1 MAAGIVQAKEAF
13 NKRQRR
19 LVVTF
24 INGDELCA
32 SMGRSAM
39 VPDFKRHISS
49 KYGTPF
55 GLQELF
61 IVGSNIELKLP
72 LSGDCT
78 INDASTEAGLSA
90 DAMIYIFMNR
100 RSESNQRH
108 TCSMTIQ
115 DFNTSK

>member
-1 MAAGIVQAKEAF
+1 MGLSGPLAIVQAKEAF

-61 IVGSNIELKLP
+61 IVGSTAEPELP
-72 LSGDCT
+72 LADDRT
-78 INDASTEAGLSA
+78 IDAAATEAGLSA
-90 DAMIYIFMNR
+90 NATIHIFVSV
-100 RSESNQRH
+100 RSQGS
-108 TCSMTIQ
+108 
-115 DFNTSK
+115 

>member
-1 MAAGIVQAKEAF
+1 MVQYSTGTRVPGYGLEDGHVMAADIVSVQAKEAF
-13 NKRQRR
+13 NTRQRQ

-39 VPDFKRHISS
+39 VPDLKRHISS

-61 IVGSNIELKLP
+61 IVGSNIERRRDQGWAQRL
-72 LSGDCT
+72 C
-78 INDASTEAGLSA
+78 ND
-90 DAMIYIFMNR
+90 
-100 RSESNQRH
+100 
-108 TCSMTIQ
+108 IQ
-115 DFNTSK
+115 LHEQKK